1 MKKNTT
7 FHTLFGHLRIC
18 VFIYSVITVVED
30 AVVRLDLLFSL
41 PVIIAYKS
49 VLKNGDNF
57 KTIIVL

>member
-1 MKKNTT
+1 M
-7 FHTLFGHLRIC
+7 
-18 VFIYSVITVVED
+18 FIYSVITVVED